1 MKRTCLRKH
10 KHLENSKYGVP
21 CPTGQASIRPL
32 KTNYLQM
39 KKLLCIILAL
49 NVAFGINV
57 KADEGMW
64 LLPLIQ
70 RLNIDT
76 MQSLGLKL
84 SAEDI
89 YSINHGS
96 LKDAVVIFG
105 GGCTGEIVS
114 EEGLLLTNHHCG
126 YDAIQNH
133 STLEHNYLEDGF
145 WAKDHK
151 EELPNPN
158 LNVTF
163 LIRVEDV
170 TGLIC
175 KAISDTMSEGNRNDR
190 ITILSDSISKAAIS
204 GTHYEA
210 QVESFFGGNNYYLFV
225 YEVYNDVRLVGTP
238 PSAIG
243 KFGYDTD
250 NWMWPRHTGDFSV
263 FRVYSG
269 PDGKPAEF
277 NNDNIP
283 LKPRH
288 SLPVSLKDRNIDDF
302 SMVLG
307 YPGSTTR
314 FMTSYEIKELMKI
327 TNPNRIKIRGLRQ
340 DILLKDMMAD
350 EKVNIQYASKYS
362 NSSNYWKYSIG
373 QDQGLKRLN
382 ILSKK
387 EQEENDFINWINAD
401 EQRKTK
407 YGEAL
412 DLIKKAVEQ
421 RAGFAHTLQY
431 TYECF
436 FSSAELIAFANRA
449 NGLYAAL
456 LREPENKA
464 LIDSL
469 ADMLK
474 IKWED
479 FNKEYNVST
488 DMKVIP
494 ATLQLYKDN
503 VPAEY
508 LPDFYN
514 QVRLKYKNDLYR
526 YTGYLFTKSMF
537 TNRKKFESF
546 ISHPTA
552 KVLGK
557 DPAFQ
562 AAVSAMNIYRNMYYG
577 EAAFNEDLEKGQ
589 RLYIAGLKEMHQ
601 DKVFYPDANFT
612 MRLTYGTVQDY
623 FPRDAVHYDYYTTLK
638 GVMEKEDP
646 ENWEFK
652 VPQKLKELYEK
663 KDYGQYGVNGMM
675 PVCFITNNDITGG
688 NSGSPV
694 IDGEGNLIGLAFDGN
709 WEAMSSNIVFE
720 PALQRCICVDIRY
733 VLFIMDKYAGAS
745 YLINEMKII
754 R

>member
-1 MKRTCLRKH
+1 
-10 KHLENSKYGVP
+10 
-21 CPTGQASIRPL
+21 
-32 KTNYLQM
+32 M
-39 KKLLCIILAL
+39 KKMLWGTLGLFFVF
-49 NVAFGINV
+49 NTSV

-70 RLNIDT
+70 KLTIDT
-76 MQSLGLKL
+76 MHSLGLKL
-84 SAEDI
+84 TAEDI
-89 YSINHGS
+89 YSINHS
-96 LKDAVVIFG
+96 SIKDAIVIFG

-133 STLEHNYLEDGF
+133 STVEHNYLQDGF
-145 WAKDHK
+145 WATEHK
-151 EELPNPN
+151 EELPNTD

-163 LIRVEDV
+163 LVRIEDV
-170 TGLIC
+170 TESVLKDIP
-175 KAISDTMSEGNRNDR
+175 DTLPEDKRNEQ
-190 ITILSDSISKAAIS
+190 ITVVADSISSAAIA

-210 QVESFFGGNNYYLFV
+210 SVESLFGGNNYYLFV
-225 YEVYNDVRLVGTP
+225 YEVYNDVRLVGAP
-238 PSAIG
+238 PSSIG

-277 NNDNIP
+277 SNDNIP

-288 SLPVSLKDRNIDDF
+288 SLPVSLKERNINDF

-307 YPGSTTR
+307 YPGNTTR
-314 FMTSYEIKELMKI
+314 FMTSYEINELMRI

-340 DILLKDMMAD
+340 DILLKDMRAD

-362 NSSNYWKYSIG
+362 SSSNYWKYSIG
-373 QDQGLKRLN
+373 QNQGLKKLN
-382 ILSKK
+382 ILGKK
-387 EQEENDFINWINAD
+387 EQEEKEFIDWVNAD
-401 EQRKTK
+401 DQRKKK

-412 DLIKKAVEQ
+412 ELISNAVEK
-421 RAGFAHTLQY
+421 RAMFTHALQY
-431 TYECF
+431 IHECF

-449 NGLYAAL
+449 KGLYATML
-456 LREPENKA
+456 MEPDNKT

-469 ADMLK
+469 AAILK
-474 IKWED
+474 IRWED
-479 FNKEYNVST
+479 FNKDYSVST

-494 ATLQLYKDN
+494 AILQLYRDN

-508 LPDFYN
+508 HPDIFN
-514 QVRLKYKNDLYR
+514 QIKTKYKNDITR
-526 YTGYLFTKSMF
+526 YTRDLFAETMF
-537 TNRKKFESF
+537 TDRKKFEDF
-546 ISHPTA
+546 IMHPTIKA
-552 KVLGK
+552 LKK

-562 AAVSAMNIYRNMYYG
+562 AAVSAMSVYRQVYYG
-577 EAAFNEDLEKGQ
+577 ESAFDNDFEKGH
-589 RLYIAGLKEMHQ
+589 RLYVAGLKEFHP
-601 DKVFYPDANFT
+601 DNVYYPDANFT
-612 MRLTYGTVQDY
+612 MRLTYGTVKDY
-623 FPRDAVHYDYYTTLK
+623 FARDAVHYDYYTTLE
-638 GVMEKEDP
+638 GIMEKEDP
-646 ENWEFK
+646 DNWEFI
-652 VPQKLKELYEK
+652 VPQKLKDLYER
-663 KDYGQYGVNGMM
+663 KDYGQYGSDDKM

-709 WEAMSSNIVFE
+709 WEAMSSNIAFE
-720 PALQRCICVDIRY
+720 PDLQRCICVDIRY
-733 VLFIMDKYAGAS
+733 VLFIIDKYAGAS